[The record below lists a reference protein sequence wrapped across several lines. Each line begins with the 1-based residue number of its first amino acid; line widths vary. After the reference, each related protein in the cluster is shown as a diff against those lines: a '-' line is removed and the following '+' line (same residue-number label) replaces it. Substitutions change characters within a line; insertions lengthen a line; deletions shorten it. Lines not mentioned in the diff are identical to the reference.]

1 MKSMGRGLSAVRMI
15 VLSGGSLAAI
25 AASPA
30 VAQDAGGDMAE
41 PEMAEPAYAEPA
53 FAEPAFAEQAASAND
68 EGAYRGNDIVVT
80 ATKRA
85 QSLQD
90 VPVAVSV
97 TTETQLERAE
107 IRDLKDLTTEVPT
120 LRVTQL
126 QSSANT
132 NFIIRGF
139 GNGANNAGIEP
150 SVGVFVDNVYRS
162 RSAARINDLP
172 DLERIEVL
180 SGPQSTLFG
189 KNASAGVISVTT
201 AEPKFQFGGQAEVS
215 YGNYDAMVAKG
226 IITGP
231 ITDTVAASIAGGI
244 NKRDGYIHDEAL
256 DQDTNERNR
265 WFTRGQLLFEPNDL
279 FKIRLIGDYEKTDE
293 DCCATVLLQNG
304 FTGAAVNAVGGQFT
318 DPADPYADV
327 SYSNFASTNEIENW
341 GFSGQIDYGYG
352 PFGIT
357 SITAYRGVDAVTNQ
371 DSDFTSADLIS
382 ENSQDL
388 AIRTFTQELR
398 LTGEFGPANILLG
411 AFYFNES
418 IDQTNNVL
426 LGSDFRGYADLLI
439 RGQTAGAFT
448 ADTVEQT
455 VGALLGDPTQFIG
468 EFFGD
473 GQGLD
478 EAYTLDNEAISI
490 FGQVD
495 FEVTDRLTLTA
506 GLNYTKDNKKFTTDT
521 YTSDTFSTIDLVEVG
536 GIGIYQ
542 QALSTTIGDA
552 LMLGRPATAAEIGA
566 FAGAN
571 PAAFGLISAGS
582 QAYADANAANPDVN
596 PLLALQALQFL
607 PPFQNVPNSVESGKI
622 KDDDLAF
629 TLRAAYDLSDSVNLY
644 VSYATGYKPPSV
656 NLSRDSRPTAA
667 DRQALIASGEAVP
680 NLTAGGRYANAE
692 ESEVFEFGIKG
703 NWGLAQVN
711 FAAFRQSIKDFQ
723 SNIFTGTG
731 FLLAN
736 AGEQRVTGFE
746 FDGTMFPVEPL
757 MLRLALTYLD
767 AEYVDFPVSGVGDLS
782 GTQVAGVP
790 PISLTASAQYT
801 HEFGN
806 GSQLIARGA
815 YHYES
820 EVQVVE
826 GLPGFIDLGQEAAI
840 GAVRPF
846 PRQVDDVSASLTW
859 VSDMGLEMS
868 VWGRN
873 LLNDRYLLSIFDTPI
888 QPLSFSGY
896 PNQPRTYGITARYK
910 F

>member
-1 MKSMGRGLSAVRMI
+1 MISGGRGFSAVRVLI
-15 VLSGGSLAAI
+15 LSGGSLAAI
-25 AASPA
+25 ASCPA
-30 VAQDAGGDMAE
+30 FAQDASDGEGE
-41 PEMAEPAYAEPA
+41 YAEPA
-53 FAEPAFAEQAASAND
+53 FAEPAFAEPAFAEPAFDTQDTKSSAP
-68 EGAYRGNDIVVT
+68 GNDIIVT

-85 QSLQD
+85 QTLQD

-97 TTETQLERAE
+97 TTEAQIERAE
-107 IRDLKDLTTEVPT
+107 IRDLQDLTTEVPT

-189 KNASAGVISVTT
+189 KNASAGVISVITR
-201 AEPKFQFGGQAEVS
+201 EPQFDFGGQAEVS
-215 YGNYDAMVAKG
+215 YGNYDSMVAKG
-226 IITGP
+226 IVTGP
-231 ITDTVAASIAGGI
+231 ITDSIAASIGGGI
-244 NKRDGYIHDEAL
+244 NKRDGYIYDEAL
-256 DQDTNERNR
+256 DRDTNERNR
-265 WFTRGQLLFEPNDL
+265 WFTRGQLLFKPNDL
-279 FKIRLIGDYEKTDE
+279 FKVRLIGDYEKTDE

-304 FTGAAVNAVGGQFT
+304 FTGAAVNAVGGQFS
-318 DPADPYADV
+318 DPADPFADV
-327 SYSNFASTNEIENW
+327 VYSNFPSTNEIENW
-341 GFSGQIDYGYG
+341 GFSGQVDLGYG

-357 SITAYRGVDAVTNQ
+357 SITAYRGVDALTDQ

-388 AIRTFTQELR
+388 GIRTFTQEFR
-398 LTGEFGPANILLG
+398 ATAAFGPASVLLG
-411 AFYFNES
+411 AFYFNEEIEQS
-418 IDQTNNVL
+418 NDLL
-426 LGSDFRGYADLLI
+426 LGSDFRSYADLLI
-439 RGQTAGAFT
+439 RTQTDGAFT
-448 ADTVEQT
+448 ADTAEAVIR
-455 VGALLGDPTQFIG
+455 ALDPTIPDDP
-468 EFFGD
+468 FFGN

-478 EAYTLDNEAISI
+478 EAYTLDDEAISL

-506 GLNYTKDNKKFTTDT
+506 GLNYTRDNKTFTTNT
-521 YTSDTFSTIDLVEVG
+521 TTSDVFSTIDLVEVG

-552 LMLGRPATAAEIGA
+552 LMLGRPATAAEIQA
-566 FAGAN
+566 FAGN
-571 PAAFGLISAGS
+571 SPALYGQIAAGS
-582 QAYADANAANPDVN
+582 QAFADANASNPDVN
-596 PLLALQALQFL
+596 PLLGLQALQFL
-607 PPFQNVPNSVESGKI
+607 PPFQNVPNAVESGKI
-622 KDDDLAF
+622 KDDDLAL
-629 TLRAAYDLSDSVNLY
+629 TLRAAYDLSEDVNLY
-644 VSYATGYKPPSV
+644 ASYATGYKPPSV
-656 NLSRDSRPTAA
+656 NLSRDSRPTPA
-667 DRQALIASGEAVP
+667 DRQALVAAGLAVP
-680 NLTAGGRYANAE
+680 NLTAGSRYAEAE
-692 ESEVFEFGIKG
+692 ESEVYEIGIKG
-703 NWGLAQVN
+703 NWGLAQLN
-711 FAAFRQSIKDFQ
+711 FAAFRQSITGFQ

-731 FLLAN
+731 FFLAN
-736 AGEQRVTGFE
+736 AGEQQVTGFE

-757 MLRLALTYLD
+757 MLRLAITYLD
-767 AEYVDFPVSGVGDLS
+767 AEYTDFPVSGVGDL
-782 GTQVAGVP
+782 GGQPVAGVP
-790 PISLTASAQYT
+790 PIALTASGQYT

-806 GSQLIARGA
+806 GAQLIARAA

-820 EVQVVE
+820 SVEVIE

-840 GAVRPF
+840 GVVRPF
-846 PRQVDDVSASLTW
+846 PRQVDDVSASLSW
-859 VSDMGLEMS
+859 ISDMGLEVS

-873 LLNDRYLLSIFDTPI
+873 LLNDRYLLTIFDTPI